1 MPDRRIYYSEEARQI
16 AQQRQMVQLTV
27 AVLIAL
33 MVGATIALL
42 FAPQSGK
49 KLRRQ
54 IAQAID
60 EGYQRGRE
68 ETGDLID
75 RLEAE
80 FPGVRRRV
88 EELIGRNRA

>member
-1 MPDRRIYYSEEARQI
+1 MPDRRIYYSEEAKQI
-16 AQQRQMVQLTV
+16 AQQRQMVQV
-27 AVLIAL
+27 ISAVLIGL
-33 MVGATIALL
+33 VVGAGVALL
-42 FAPQSGK
+42 FAPQSGQ

-68 ETGDLID
+68 ETGDVID

-80 FPGVRRRV
+80 FPGVRGRV
-88 EELIGRNRA
+88 EELLKRAGR

>member
-1 MPDRRIYYSEEARQI
+1 MPERRIYYSEEARQI

>member
-1 MPDRRIYYSEEARQI
+1 
-16 AQQRQMVQLTV
+16 MVQLTV